1 MPANPQL
8 LYWDSCVFLSYI
20 DAEKDRVDTLE
31 TILDEVHKSGGAK
44 KIVTSTVSIVEV
56 AFGAQEKIKGVLYP
70 AIQQKIDALWNDASV
85 LLFIEYHEGIAHIAR
100 NRMRDALPKGYT
112 LTPLDAIHLA
122 SAQWLQVH
130 ELHTYD
136 HGLRKYSSAIGR
148 IVCDPYTSQPRLPG
162 MQL

>member
-56 AFGAQEKIKGVLYP
+56 AFGAQEKDKRRI
-70 AIQQKIDALWNDASV
+70 ISCHTTENRCALERCLSTV
-85 LLFIEYHEGIAHIAR
+85 IYRVSRGYCTYCTQPHAR
-100 NRMRDALPKGYT
+100 CIT
-112 LTPLDAIHLA
+112 
-122 SAQWLQVH
+122 
-130 ELHTYD
+130 
-136 HGLRKYSSAIGR
+136 
-148 IVCDPYTSQPRLPG
+148 
-162 MQL
+162 